1 MEDVLVVEG
10 LVKPAVTI
18 DLRAEASGIV
28 EFVAVKEGERVAAG
42 QELVRLDSK
51 LAQSALDRAEANL
64 RQAEFQDAATRL
76 ELDEDSVEL
85 KRKAF
90 ERAQSLRDRGLIPA
104 DQFEQQQLE
113 LRLALR
119 TLERAKRNIESS

>member
-64 RQAEFQDAATRL
+64 R
-76 ELDEDSVEL
+76 
-85 KRKAF
+85 
-90 ERAQSLRDRGLIPA
+90 
-104 DQFEQQQLE
+104 
-113 LRLALR
+113 
-119 TLERAKRNIESS
+119 